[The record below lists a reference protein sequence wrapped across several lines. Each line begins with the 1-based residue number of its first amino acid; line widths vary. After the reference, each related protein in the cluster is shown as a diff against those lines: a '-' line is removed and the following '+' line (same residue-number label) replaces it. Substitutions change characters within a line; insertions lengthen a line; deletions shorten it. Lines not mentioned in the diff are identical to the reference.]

1 VTWCLVG
8 VYGAFLLACY
18 DNDNEEFQSIC
29 KIGERFM
36 LYRALLFIELNFLTF
51 LSIVSHLL
59 FMLWWVGTGFKEEV
73 LEERSTSL
81 RSKVIPKPKVP
92 GSCFSLNHHF
102 WVLLSILW
110 TNSNL
115 ILYFR
120 HTINVENQSI
130 LMYGLTRVR

>member
-1 VTWCLVG
+1 

-51 LSIVSHLL
+51 FLPIVSHLF

-92 GSCFSLNHHF
+92 AP
-102 WVLLSILW
+102 WLLFLSEPPFPSSACIL
-110 TNSNL
+110 
-115 ILYFR
+115 
-120 HTINVENQSI
+120 
-130 LMYGLTRVR
+130 